1 MGAGGESGESN
12 QNLKLARGAF
22 EVDAYI
28 EGVERKARGRCVDSL
43 CDCPIDHVVADY
55 LDGIHGP

>member
-12 QNLKLARGAF
+12 QNLRLARGAF

-43 CDCPIDHVVADY
+43 RDCPIDHVVADY

>member
-1 MGAGGESGESN
+1 MGAGGESGESI
-12 QNLKLARGAF
+12 QNLRRARGGI
-22 EVDAYI
+22 EVDARI

-43 CDCPIDHVVADY
+43 CDRPIDHVVADY